1 MADFAL
7 VLDEAGF
14 LVVLVVFFLF
24 ADKFVDANTESL
36 PSSRLRSIYTLLV
49 LGYGLTYYYYNGAE
63 SRLSV

>member
-1 MADFAL
+1 LAFLPLLMADFALVLDEAGFL

-36 PSSRLRSIYTLLV
+36 PSSRLRSIYILLV
-49 LGYGLTYYYYNGAE
+49 
-63 SRLSV
+63 